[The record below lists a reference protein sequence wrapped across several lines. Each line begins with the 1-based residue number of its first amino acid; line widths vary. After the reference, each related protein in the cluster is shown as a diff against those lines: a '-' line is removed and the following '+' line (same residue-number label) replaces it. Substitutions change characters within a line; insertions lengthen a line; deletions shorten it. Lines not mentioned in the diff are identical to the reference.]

1 MKRLALLAFV
11 IFVALSAACSA
22 PATINTAIG
31 EFEVGQEV
39 MDKIEDEQGSSL
51 AAADGNTLLVV
62 YVTPAK
68 GTDVTEDVVQSYF
81 NGGTQAV
88 IGNER
93 YDLKCMAFE
102 KTGGK
107 LRYGL
112 VFEVPDLG
120 YESKKPDFQLSIP
133 QSAPTPKASPEGTPA
148 PSVSA
153 STEPLATTTPETS
166 PTESTDASS

>member
-1 MKRLALLAFV
+1 MKRLALLALV
-11 IFVALSAACSA
+11 ICVALSAACSA
-22 PATINTAIG
+22 PATISTAIG

-39 MDKIEDEQGSSL
+39 MDSIEDDQGSSL

-68 GTDVTEDVVQSYF
+68 DTNVTEDVVQAYF
-81 NGGTQAV
+81 NSGTQAV

-102 KTGGK
+102 KTAGK

-133 QSAPTPKASPEGTPA
+133 QSAPAPKASPSATPA
-148 PSVSA
+148 PTPSPSV
-153 STEPLATTTPETS
+153 EPVATTNQ
-166 PTESTDASS
+166 D